1 MRCRVIDVHHFANH
15 EICRRRN
22 YWTYM
27 ICIIRVINII
37 NITQIISN
45 GFCIII
51 VIVVVPFLCFI
62 QIFLLPWQR
71 TCTHLVYI

>member
-1 MRCRVIDVHHFANH
+1 MYITSLIMKSVEGETTSH
-15 EICRRRN
+15 
-22 YWTYM
+22 
-27 ICIIRVINII
+27 ICIIRVVNII

-62 QIFLLPWQR
+62 QFFYSR
-71 TCTHLVYI
+71 RNARAFT